1 MNKQKFNFT
10 YTFWSILAIVVR
22 ILFFIKTKI
31 RLKLFDS
38 WNIVSWS
45 DEGPAVF
52 INSSVN
58 YKMVV
63 GRGHRGCVNLFH
75 REQYPPAM
83 TR

>member
-1 MNKQKFNFT
+1 MNLHFLVHFGYRSENT
-10 YTFWSILAIVVR
+10 
-22 ILFFIKTKI
+22 FFIKAKI
-31 RLKLFDS
+31 RLKLLDS